1 MIKPGQIEFIT
12 MNNPIEIL
20 YEEHNIIIDAINI
33 AHDLR
38 KIIYNSD
45 LYEKQAN
52 SLLIFFREFADK
64 CHHQKEET
72 VLFPQMI
79 KANELLESG
88 VVQEMFENH
97 EDFRELINEIEK
109 SIKNRDYKN
118 AQNKLEEYTDALTD
132 HIAVENEEVFEIAQ
146 TLFNENELEKIYYKF
161 KDIDSEFGEK
171 DKNLLQKQLN
181 EIRSNLK

>member
-1 MIKPGQIEFIT
+1 MIKLGQIKFII
-12 MNNPIEIL
+12 MSNPIEIL
-20 YEEHNIIIDAINI
+20 YKEHNIIMDAINI

-38 KIIYNSD
+38 KIIDNSV
-45 LYEKQAN
+45 LYEKQVN
-52 SLLIFFREFADK
+52 SLILFFREFADK

-97 EDFRELINEIEK
+97 DDFRKLINEIEK
-109 SIKNRDYKN
+109 SIKNKDYKS
-118 AQNKLEEYTDALTD
+118 AQNKLEQYIDSLKD

-146 TLFNENELEKIYYKF
+146 TLFNENELEKIYFKF

-171 DKNLLQKQLN
+171 NINLFQERLN